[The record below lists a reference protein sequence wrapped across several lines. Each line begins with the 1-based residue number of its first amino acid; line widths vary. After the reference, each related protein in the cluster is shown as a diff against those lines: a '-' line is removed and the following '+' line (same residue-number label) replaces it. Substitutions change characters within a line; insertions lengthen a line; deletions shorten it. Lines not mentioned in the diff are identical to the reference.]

1 MDADQADAE
10 TVGDFLRLTM
20 DAKGLS
26 QKDLAFVL
34 GVPAQLVSQL
44 VTNKRGVNASLSKAL
59 GQVLGVPAGYL
70 LSLQKT
76 VELRDEIKRA
86 KEPDSSVARKAR
98 LVATYPVREMIK
110 RGWLRDDPESLEE
123 QVAKF
128 FGIKSATEAPTLAHA
143 AYKTGADS
151 VTPEQLGWLYRV
163 KQLAEDML
171 APTFDDASVGRAIAR
186 LDKLLF
192 SAEEIRQVPRIL
204 AECGIRF
211 VIVEQLPGA
220 KIDGVCFWLNGNAPV
235 IGMSLRYD
243 RIDNFWFVLRHELE
257 HVRLRHG
264 LAAPMLDTELEG
276 ENAGTGEAVS
286 EEERLANAAAAEFCV
301 PQAKLTNFIAR
312 KAPYLSERNIIAFAR
327 TMSVHPGLVAG
338 QLQRHTGRYELF
350 RKHQVKIRS
359 IVAPNATVDGWGDVA
374 PIGDEYVTT

>member
-1 MDADQADAE
+1 M
-10 TVGDFLRLTM
+10 TM
-20 DAKGLS
+20 DIKGLS

-76 VELRDEIKRA
+76 VELREEIKRA

-110 RGWLRDDPESLEE
+110 RGWLRDDPATLEKQVESFL
-123 QVAKF
+123 
-128 FGIKSATEAPTLAHA
+128 GIENLDAAPALAHA
-143 AYKTGADS
+143 AYKSGDGGA
-151 VTPEQLGWLYRV
+151 TPAQLAWLYRV
-163 KQLAEDML
+163 KQLAEDLL
-171 APTFDDASVGRAIAR
+171 APPFDDLSVGRALAR
-186 LDKLLF
+186 IDKLLL
-192 SAEEIRQVPRIL
+192 SAEEIRHVPKIL

-220 KIDGVCFWLNGNAPV
+220 KIDGVCFWLRDRAPV
-235 IGMSLRYD
+235 VGMSIRYD

-257 HVRLRHG
+257 HVRLGHG
-264 LAAPMLDTELEG
+264 KVTAIIDAELEG
-276 ENAGTGEAVS
+276 ENAGTGAGVT

-301 PQAKLTNFIAR
+301 PQAKLVNFIAR
-312 KAPYLSERNIIAFAR
+312 KSPYLSERNILAFAK
-327 TMSVHPGLVAG
+327 TMNVHPGIVAG
-338 QLQRHTGRYELF
+338 QLQRHTQRYELF

-359 IVAPNATVDGWGDVA
+359 IVAPGATVDGWGDVA
-374 PIGDEYVTT
+374 PIGDDYVTT